1 MVMDQMLRVQDRR
14 TSAEQRH
21 GELVKLSRDRRWL
34 ADDVTFVG
42 AGETRGLAGTMKVRS
57 DVEARP
63 MTNQSEAMIVYVE
76 SLS

>member
-42 AGETRGLAGTMKVRS
+42 AGETPAFSRNNESPSGRTLRAGPGR
-57 DVEARP
+57 
-63 MTNQSEAMIVYVE
+63 
-76 SLS
+76 